1 MQTNKMTTI
10 ARACLSAA
18 VLALPVP
25 AWSQTVTT
33 TFQQGTGGYT
43 GGSDRTISTGNATA
57 NGTTGTMDMN
67 DGTSGEAQY
76 FVLFD
81 SIVGSGSSQ
90 IPAGAT
96 ILDASLTLRTGGGSN
111 NQSGGN
117 FTVAGLRT
125 SFSGGT
131 ALQSAFPGVSV
142 SGSTT
147 SALNG
152 PTYANGLIT
161 LPVAAYRGPALST
174 AYSAFV
180 APLVQQWASG
190 STNFGIAVQPH
201 TTDAWVVAAT
211 GNATV
216 ANRPAL
222 AVTYTT
228 APTTTSSIKS
238 GMTLVTLNG
247 VTNVTT
253 DASSSAT
260 VTVDGATGGALPGD
274 ANSPDLLG
282 LVKIDSIFGSG
293 PGQVPTRSQVL
304 KAWFVVGTTNGSS
317 DESNGSWGVYRMN
330 TAWSATTQYSSFSGT
345 TGPV

>member
-1 MQTNKMTTI
+1 
-10 ARACLSAA
+10 
-18 VLALPVP
+18 
-25 AWSQTVTT
+25 
-33 TFQQGTGGYT
+33 
-43 GGSDRTISTGNATA
+43 
-57 NGTTGTMDMN
+57 MN
-67 DGTSGEAQY
+67 DGTSGEFQY
-76 FVLFD
+76 FLLFD

-90 IPAGAT
+90 IPSGAT
-96 ILDASLTLRTGGGSN
+96 ILDASLTLKTGSGSN

-117 FTVAGLRT
+117 FTVAGLKT

-131 ALQSAFPGVSV
+131 ALQSAFPGVSI

-147 SALNG
+147 SSLNG

-161 LPVAAYRGPALST
+161 LPVAAYRGPALNT

-190 STNFGIAVQPH
+190 STNYGIAVQPH
-201 TTDAWVVAAT
+201 TTDAWVVSGI

-222 AVTYTT
+222 SVTYTT

-238 GMTLVTLNG
+238 GMTFVTLNG
-247 VTNVTT
+247 VSGVTT
-253 DASSSAT
+253 DSSNST
-260 VTVDGATGGALPGD
+260 SVTVDGATNGTLPGD

-293 PGQVPTRSQVL
+293 AGRSPPGRRCSRP
-304 KAWFVVGTTNGSS
+304 GSS
-317 DESNGSWGVYRMN
+317 STPRTGRATSR
-330 TAWSATTQYSSFSGT
+330 TARGAS
-345 TGPV
+345 TG